1 MERLSVL
8 YANALFDL
16 AKEKNA
22 TDEFLSQAMLI
33 RECLQDEDCQRVL
46 NHPQIPASEKHKFFE
61 DAFSGK
67 VHTDLLGFLYLVAD
81 KNRESA
87 LLPALSKLIT
97 TIEQHSGKVKA
108 RTVSASP
115 YDENQAQSLKATL
128 SRRLEKDV
136 ELDMKVDSSII
147 GGPYIF
153 VDGYH
158 IDWTIKKRLRDL
170 TTHMKEGCSV

>member
-1 MERLSVL
+1 MERLSIL

-16 AKEKNA
+16 ATEKGVV
-22 TDEFLSQAMLI
+22 DEFLNQAMLI
-33 RECLQDEDCQRVL
+33 RECLHDEDCQRVL

-97 TIEQHSGKVKA
+97 IIEQNSGKVKA
-108 RTVSASP
+108 RTVSATP
-115 YDENQAQSLKATL
+115 YDDNQAQSLKAML
-128 SRRLEKDV
+128 SRRLGKDV
-136 ELDMKVDSSII
+136 ELEMKVDKSII

-158 IDWTIKKRLRDL
+158 IDWTVKKRLRDL
-170 TTHMKEGCSV
+170 TIHMKEGCSA